1 MKSLSTELVASLIS
15 DIYDCAIEPA
25 LWPAAL
31 ARVADTLQASYV
43 AINLSSL
50 PYQEAVLAAHSP
62 WDIEALKVLNQ
73 EFSTEIPGLPE
84 LAYGALDTPRSSLD
98 SMDEAQFQTSRFYRE
113 WVAPQGLR
121 DSSMCKIAQTGDRIG
136 IAVAVTAASRAVVSP
151 QEHQLMQL
159 LSPHFRRAVMIGD
172 LLNTQRLAASSYGRL
187 IDSLSSAI
195 VLTDK
200 YGKVHQLNAAAQAI
214 LEQDSAISVVNG
226 YLQAATAMTT
236 GLAGQAAYFKSL
248 AVAIERAAQGDTPL
262 GQRGIGLA
270 MHLPGKSPIVAYVLP
285 LQVSDARSA
294 FNPAAVALFLSTRE
308 LSLPVLDSTLATLF
322 ELTPAEIR
330 VLNRMT
336 KGLCTQEI
344 ASELSVSNHTIV
356 THMKHLYEKTGT
368 NKQTQLMALNAA
380 LAPPI
385 TAD

>member
-1 MKSLSTELVASLIS
+1 MKSLRTELIASLIS
-15 DIYDCAIEPA
+15 DIYDCAVEPT
-25 LWPAAL
+25 LWPSAL
-31 ARVADTLQASYV
+31 ARVADTMQASYV
-43 AINLSSL
+43 AITLSSL

-62 WDIEALKVLNQ
+62 WDVEALQVLNE
-73 EFSTEIPGLPE
+73 EFSTEIPGLSE

-98 SMDEAQFQTSRFYRE
+98 AMDEAQFQTSRFYRE

-136 IAVAVTAASRAVVSP
+136 IAVAVTAASRDVVSP

-172 LLNTQRLAASSYGRL
+172 LLNNHRMAVASYGRL
-187 IDSLSSAI
+187 IDSLSTAL
-195 VLTDK
+195 VLTDQH
-200 YGKVHQLNAAAQAI
+200 GKVHQLNAAAEAI
-214 LEQDSAISVVNG
+214 LELGSVISVVNG
-226 YLQAATAMTT
+226 YLQAASAITT
-236 GLAGQAAYFKSL
+236 GLAGQATYFKSL

-270 MHLPGKSPIVAYVLP
+270 LHLPGKSPIVAYVLP

-294 FNPAAVALFLSTRE
+294 FNPAAVAIFLSTRE
-308 LSLPVLDSTLATLF
+308 LSLPALDSTLATLF

-330 VLNRMT
+330 VLNRLT
-336 KGLCTQEI
+336 KGLGAQEI
-344 ASELSVSNHTIV
+344 ADELSVSDHTII

-385 TAD
+385 AAL